1 MDREAKKK
9 KKVKLPLK
17 GDLQRDASF
26 PRLLAHLN
34 ESELTGTLEVRA
46 GEVCKKVY
54 LKEGEA
60 VFASSNSNDDWL
72 GVTLVKTGKI
82 SLQQFDYSTEV
93 MKKSGRRH
101 GAVLV
106 ELGYITPKELFWA
119 IKHQVKEIIYS
130 LFEYDRA
137 EYEFVEGQV
146 PDEVITLKMSA
157 GSLIYEGVSR
167 VDNLIRIKEEMPPV
181 WTTLQL
187 NDDPLRL
194 FQNVQFSPKDR
205 KILSLV
211 DGQRTIKQVIEDS
224 WFNSFEAMKI
234 LYVFWA
240 IGILTE
246 KKMET
251 ENISLDVLLHE
262 PLPGEGQDGFA
273 AKVAA
278 FHEKL
283 PSMTPY
289 GLLGLEEGATARD
302 IKKNYYR
309 LAREF
314 HPERA
319 YDTDEQQL
327 REKLVEIFDAVKM
340 AYISL
345 MRQQNADFSGR
356 RQENSGPKT
365 PECPEDKRA
374 AGEAAAGTGE
384 GENKNPET
392 GVFSLES
399 LREAVR
405 SDPSDPALWKRLALA
420 LSAAD
425 GDFFHEAERAMFE
438 AIGLAPFDG
447 DCYAELGEVYL
458 KAGRAEEAKR
468 QFEKALILD
477 PENLKAS
484 EGLKQF

>member
-1 MDREAKKK
+1 MEEEQEKKK
-9 KKVKLPLK
+9 GKIPFK
-17 GDLQRDASF
+17 GDFKRDASF
-26 PRLLAHLN
+26 PRLLACLN
-34 ESELTGTLEVRA
+34 ESGLTGKLTVRS
-46 GEVCKKVY
+46 GGTCKNVY
-54 LKEGEA
+54 LKDGEA
-60 VFASSNSNDDWL
+60 VFASSSSNDDWL

-82 SLQQFDYSTEV
+82 SLQQFEYSTEI
-93 MKKSGRRH
+93 MKRSGRRH

-130 LFEYDRA
+130 LFEYEEA
-137 EYEFVEGQV
+137 QYEFVEGQV

-167 VDNLIRIKEEMPPV
+167 VDSLIRIKEEIPPV

-194 FQNVQFSPKDR
+194 FQNVQFSAKDR

-234 LYVFWA
+234 IYVFWA

-251 ENISLDVLLHE
+251 ENISLDVLFQD
-262 PLPGEGQDGFA
+262 PLPEELDGFA

-283 PSMTPY
+283 SSMTPC
-289 GLLGLEEGATARD
+289 GLLGLEEGADAGN

-319 YDTDEQQL
+319 YDADGLQL
-327 REKLVEIFDAVKM
+327 REKLVEIFDAVKR

-345 MRQQNADFSGR
+345 MRKQDASGGR
-356 RQENSGPKT
+356 ARHAENSGQA
-365 PECPEDKRA
+365 PEVEDRHEDK
-374 AGEAAAGTGE
+374 EAAEKAAANADSTE
-384 GENKNPET
+384 SPEAY
-392 GVFSLES
+392 GNISS

-405 SDPSDPALWKRLALA
+405 SDPSDPAKWRRLALA
-420 LSAAD
+420 LSGAA
-425 GDFFHEAERAMFE
+425 GDLSFSAEAERAMFE
-438 AIGLAPFDG
+438 AIGLSPFDG
-447 DCYAELGEVYL
+447 DCYAELGHIYL
-458 KAGRAEEAKR
+458 KAGRAAEAKR

-477 PENLKAS
+477 SGNMKAA
-484 EGLKQF
+484 EGLKRF